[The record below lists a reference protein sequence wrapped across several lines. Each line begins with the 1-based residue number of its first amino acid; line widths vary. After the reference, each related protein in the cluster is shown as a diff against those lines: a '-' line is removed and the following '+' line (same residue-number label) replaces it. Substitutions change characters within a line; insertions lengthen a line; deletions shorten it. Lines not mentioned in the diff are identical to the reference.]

1 MVTRDKRRKKE
12 RRTNSNRAKIR
23 SPEARGQAE
32 STGCGKRRAQLAQD
46 QGMSSE
52 TQGQTHD
59 VAEAKQMTE
68 GIKAG
73 ATHGGKGVE
82 TA

>member
-1 MVTRDKRRKKE
+1 ME
-12 RRTNSNRAKIR
+12 
-23 SPEARGQAE
+23 
-32 STGCGKRRAQLAQD
+32 CGKRRAELEQD

-52 TQGQTHD
+52 TKGQTQD

-68 GIKAG
+68 GIKPG

>member
-1 MVTRDKRRKKE
+1 MKQKKKGQ
-12 RRTNSNRAKIR
+12 RVNRAKRRI
-23 SPEARGQAE
+23 PEARGQAE
-32 STGCGKRRAQLAQD
+32 SMECGKRRAQLAQY
-46 QGMSSE
+46 QGMSSD
-52 TQGQTHD
+52 TQGGQTQD

-73 ATHGGKGVE
+73 AAHGGKGVE